1 MSISL
6 YSSASIAENPV
17 LQAVV
22 GCIKSHKLQ
31 VGFKISKNR
40 KSAPQPNCSKDRYHL
55 LKRITKAGR
64 GRACTEIDQGVGRA
78 IISCDEKMNVQKLLP
93 VTARAFCCADI
104 LCHFSPVTKDK

>member
-1 MSISL
+1 MLMRI
-6 YSSASIAENPV
+6 YSSASITENPV

-22 GCIKSHKLQ
+22 RCIKSHKLQ
-31 VGFKISKNR
+31 VGFKISKNK
-40 KSAPQPNCSKDRYHL
+40 KSAPQPNCSKGRYHL

-93 VTARAFCCADI
+93 VTVRAFCCADI
-104 LCHFSPVTKDK
+104 LCHVQPGN